1 MQTVT
6 HIFLDGWLGGGRM
19 MGMGRG
25 FFFFPGGLFTLLS
38 LLLLIALLIWAIR
51 VWSGSRQ
58 TPVPVGTDAG
68 SWGTGAPAAAP
79 SAIVTPVATTSATTM
94 AQTPVEILQMRYAK
108 GEVTRAEYDTI
119 RADLLR
125 DRPQNDETTG
135 NQRAAVVAESEIVRA
150 PKVAAADKQPDELL
164 DTEQATADDDEATP

>member
-1 MQTVT
+1 
-6 HIFLDGWLGGGRM
+6 
-19 MGMGRG
+19 
-25 FFFFPGGLFTLLS
+25 
-38 LLLLIALLIWAIR
+38 
-51 VWSGSRQ
+51 
-58 TPVPVGTDAG
+58 
-68 SWGTGAPAAAP
+68 
-79 SAIVTPVATTSATTM
+79 M

-164 DTEQATADDDEATP
+164 DTEQATADDDEATSIQCLPQE